1 MARVVLIGWRRKRY
15 KVRMSPTILVFAA
28 FVVLIAAVVRGF
40 SGFGFSLLTIIALS
54 LVLPPATIVPAMF
67 MLEIAAGIHLLPG
80 IWRDVQ
86 WRAIGVL
93 FIAITLAS
101 PIGVYAL
108 ATLPPENMKIALSI
122 IVMVAAGFLLAGYR
136 LTRMPTTAE
145 TAATGAAAGLL
156 NGAFG
161 IGGPPII
168 IFFLGSPLAMAAGR
182 ASMIATFLG
191 MDLVGLPLL
200 WAFGLLG
207 WDSLILFA
215 VMLPVLLVGII
226 IGNRLVGRLSEA
238 MVRRAVL
245 MLLMGMALLIL
256 AQGLG
261 LLPKA
266 G

>member
-1 MARVVLIGWRRKRY
+1 
-15 KVRMSPTILVFAA
+15 MSPSILAFAA
-28 FVVLIAAVVRGF
+28 VVVLIAAIVRGF

-207 WDSLILFA
+207 WASLILFA